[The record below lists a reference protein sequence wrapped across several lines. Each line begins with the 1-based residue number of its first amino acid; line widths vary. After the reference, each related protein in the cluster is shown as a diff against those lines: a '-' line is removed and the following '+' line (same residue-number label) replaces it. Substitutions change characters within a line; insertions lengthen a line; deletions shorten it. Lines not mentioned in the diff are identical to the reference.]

1 MARIH
6 SGDLIVKTRETVVVV
21 SVYGI
26 MYNNTDLMTPFSVAV
41 PKSFYYDS
49 YLTLLHTDD
58 FLYSPAMGRLNRTSD
73 HDRLFQLGIRFR
85 MLSKFKEYL
94 DLLEER

>member
-41 PKSFYYDS
+41 PKSFYNDS
-49 YLTLLHTDD
+49 YLALHPDV
-58 FLYSPAMGRLNRTSD
+58 LYSPTIGRLNRTSD